1 MIDTGIWTL
10 NIQSPLDYEITS
22 NFSQLISFIKF
33 IAAVHTETTLNIGI
47 TQQFNAM
54 LIGQ

>member
-1 MIDTGIWTL
+1 MINIWTFL
-10 NIQSPLDYEITS
+10 NIQSPSDYEITS
-22 NFSQLISFIKF
+22 TSSQLISFMKF